1 MSYISPIATDPNGT
15 QKTAESMRTLGKD
28 DFLQLLVTKMQY
40 QDPLEPMDDE
50 DFIAQLAQFS
60 SLEQMNN
67 IASGLEEANQL
78 SFLQMQSLNNTMA
91 AGMIGKDVRAEYN
104 GVYVD
109 QGNSSTISFT
119 LDQAAKDVQFTIRST
134 DGTVVAV
141 LNKED
146 LLPGADTISWDGR
159 DRTGNLVADGYY
171 TVEATATAASGVTFT
186 PSLAL
191 AGRVESVVYRDGIAF
206 LKVQGVEIPISDV
219 IAIGEPGAFTGT
231 EGDDGRED
239 EG

>member
-1 MSYISPIATDPNGT
+1 MSYISPIATDSNGN
-15 QKTAESMRTLGKD
+15 QKTAESMQTLGKD

-40 QDPLEPMDDE
+40 QDPLNPMDDE

-67 IASGLEEANQL
+67 IATGLDEANQL

-91 AGMIGKDVRAEYN
+91 AGMIGKDIKAEYD

-109 QGNSSTISFT
+109 KGNSSTISFT
-119 LDQAAKDVQFTIRST
+119 LDQAAKNVEFTIRDT

-141 LNKED
+141 LNEED
-146 LLPGADTISWDGR
+146 LVSGANAITWDGK
-159 DRTGNLVADGYY
+159 DRSGNQVADGYY
-171 TVEATATAASGVTFT
+171 TVQATATAASGATFT

-206 LKVQGVEIPISDV
+206 LKVQGIEIPISDV
-219 IAIGEPGAFTGT
+219 IAVGESGAFTGT
-231 EGDDGRED
+231 DEGDGGED